1 MKMKKP
7 QDIEMDDETMR
18 MAQELQDVSY
28 LEELKRLGTPLF
40 TASDVNWEQSYL
52 DYLLRSMFIKQ
63 NITQEY
69 FEVMHKR
76 YAMNDLAK
84 PHDDVANNKANLLKS
99 LKSGGITWKRFVEA
113 VVNVL
118 KYEIVDIR
126 IEMKDPSGAPFTL
139 SLNDPTNM
147 V

>member
-69 FEVMHKR
+69 FEVMHKHNR
-76 YAMNDLAK
+76 
-84 PHDDVANNKANLLKS
+84 
-99 LKSGGITWKRFVEA
+99 
-113 VVNVL
+113 VV
-118 KYEIVDIR
+118 
-126 IEMKDPSGAPFTL
+126 
-139 SLNDPTNM
+139 
-147 V
+147 